1 MKCKFVYMRDMT
13 SNLAELVKAGE
24 TIAMATDGSSDQ
36 GVGACAIA
44 TAQRVFAV
52 GDSREDQTPFKY
64 EMFAI
69 LVLLRALMPIL
80 IPRTCKIFILTDCQ
94 AVLSAIHQP
103 GNCCLPTWAQ
113 EAASRSAGF
122 HLIFQW
128 VPSQGKQQEW
138 RPCAPLDASYCRFLN
153 DKADEAANRCRKDRA
168 CGSQRQQ
175 WFAQRDRAAKWESDV
190 IHIAAASAKMLQHH
204 VASSLQRREAVS
216 PFC

>member
-1 MKCKFVYMRDMT
+1 MDTMRT
-13 SNLAELVKAGE
+13 LFWNSGNF
-24 TIAMATDGSSDQ
+24 IRSSDQ

-80 IPRTCKIFILTDCQ
+80 IPKTCKIFILTDCQ
-94 AVLSAIHQP
+94 AALSAIP
-103 GNCCLPTWAQ
+103 RLCCLPTWAQ
-113 EAASRSAGF
+113 EAASLCEQLRSTGC
-122 HLIFQW
+122 HLLFQW
-128 VPSQGKQQEW
+128 VPSHGKQPEW
-138 RPCAPLDASYCRFLN
+138 RPCTPLDASHCRFLN
-153 DKADEAANRCRKDRA
+153 DKADKAANRCRKVRA

-204 VASSLQRREAVS
+204 VANSHQGEKLNLLLVDVQCPPVCLA
-216 PFC
+216 